1 MPCVLR
7 SKLVVWLESIM
18 FSRPLQGCASSPA
31 VHCGLSSG
39 PGTLGKAGFA
49 NLDARR
55 GQAVSEASS
64 VGTVGAWNSHGPR
77 GSYPPRRQE
86 TLKIWTCV
94 VKYPEF

>member
-1 MPCVLR
+1 
-7 SKLVVWLESIM
+7 M
-18 FSRPLQGCASSPA
+18 FSRPLQGCASSLA

-64 VGTVGAWNSHGPR
+64 VGTVGLSCAQGFISSKVTGDNENLDLCGEIS
-77 GSYPPRRQE
+77 
-86 TLKIWTCV
+86 
-94 VKYPEF
+94 